1 MALRHLASSFAPLP
15 SPLSAPQPVYLT
27 GPLCFDDQVAEL
39 SKKNDVLLELLGEK
53 TEECEAL
60 TEELGNLKSHFRK
73 QLDDLIERR
82 EESPSVKSAH

>member
-1 MALRHLASSFAPLP
+1 MAPHSLYVS
-15 SPLSAPQPVYLT
+15 LT
-27 GPLCFDDQVAEL
+27 LCVSMLNQVAEL

-82 EESPSVKSAH
+82 EESPSLKSAH